1 MDARL
6 LDDTQKMKL
15 AVFDKMDSVV
25 FLPIASDNV
34 ADGIIVNKD
43 VAPMLCMRA
52 AVDPGSPATPQVAQ
66 QQLLNDSLR
75 RWSCRA
81 CQGA

>member
-34 ADGIIVNKD
+34 DDANHDCDGDD
-43 VAPMLCMRA
+43 VDD
-52 AVDPGSPATPQVAQ
+52 VDDV
-66 QQLLNDSLR
+66 
-75 RWSCRA
+75 
-81 CQGA
+81 